1 MSAPLSIN
9 SDTPAPTGADR
20 PPATYGIE
28 QVLRA
33 EREYLEAWRHRTG
46 RAADR
51 PLSGLA
57 LSGGGIRSAVY
68 GLGVMQALAKH
79 GLLERFDYLSTVSG
93 GGYIGASL
101 TWCTSRAVGLGFDVS
116 AARLPFG
123 IDDPA
128 SVPRAPAP
136 AATILRHLRRHGSY
150 LVPGHGIGWLSGA
163 AIVLRGILLNLGVVW
178 LPAITVVFAAILWLR
193 HRVAG
198 TDARWVLPWLDPL
211 RLGGILLIAFALA
224 SIVYSLRSA
233 TRSGRVE
240 GRGIPYLA
248 RRRFES
254 RTPWL
259 FRPAIVLLVLGS
271 MSPLVA
277 LLDTHSWFGN
287 GGLVGGAM
295 TFFGALGG
303 LWSRFVPKGASA
315 ARVPAWTGPAGA
327 ALVLYGMALLG
338 FWLATQLV
346 PATAAPRPS
355 SVAILLVLPILALAV
370 ALCVDLNY
378 TTLHRYYRDR
388 LMEAFLPDF
397 GHGGVPV
404 RPEATAADKARLH
417 EMCDP
422 DAPAAPYHLLNTHVV
437 LTSLDERAGTD
448 AAARERLRLRGGDSF
463 LLSPRSCGS
472 RVTGWCDTSRFM
484 SGSLT
489 LATAMAISGAAVNP
503 NAAAAGVG
511 PQRSTSFA
519 VLMSLL
525 NIRLGFWAP
534 NPRGRRRDPIPNH
547 VHPGLTG
554 CIDRLTPDSD
564 FLELTDGGNF
574 ENVGVYELLRR
585 NVRTIL
591 VCDAGADPDY
601 PSPTCKTS

>member
-1 MSAPLSIN
+1 M
-9 SDTPAPTGADR
+9 
-20 PPATYGIE
+20 
-28 QVLRA
+28 
-33 EREYLEAWRHRTG
+33 
-46 RAADR
+46 
-51 PLSGLA
+51 
-57 LSGGGIRSAVY
+57 
-68 GLGVMQALAKH
+68 
-79 GLLERFDYLSTVSG
+79 
-93 GGYIGASL
+93 
-101 TWCTSRAVGLGFDVS
+101 
-116 AARLPFG
+116 
-123 IDDPA
+123 
-128 SVPRAPAP
+128 
-136 AATILRHLRRHGSY
+136 
-150 LVPGHGIGWLSGA
+150 
-163 AIVLRGILLNLGVVW
+163 LRGILLNLGVVW

-601 PSPTCKTS
+601 AFADLQNLLSRAEADFNVAIAFVPQPPLGALMPSPAAAGAYPHGLSLSSQPFVEATITYANRETGRLFYLKAAIFSALRLHVLGFKGANPGFPDDPTTDQFFSESRFEAYRELGFASVEQMVANSSIGDALARM